1 VATSLPT
8 LRAIPKKKVLKFLS
22 NGSISIIG
30 ENNTPSPKG
39 VPMCSFETLVIAA
52 CSMRVASDDT
62 DAYAEVIAALETW
75 VWLTR
80 EQEAFLEAT
89 LKDFGL
95 ASLEV

>member
-1 VATSLPT
+1 
-8 LRAIPKKKVLKFLS
+8 
-22 NGSISIIG
+22 
-30 ENNTPSPKG
+30 
-39 VPMCSFETLVIAA
+39 
-52 CSMRVASDDT
+52 MRVASDDT